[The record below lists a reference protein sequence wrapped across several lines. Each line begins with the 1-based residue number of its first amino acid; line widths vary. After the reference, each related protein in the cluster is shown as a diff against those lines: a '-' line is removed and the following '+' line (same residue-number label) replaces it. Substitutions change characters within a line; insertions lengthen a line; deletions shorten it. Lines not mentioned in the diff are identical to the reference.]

1 MLLLGS
7 NPSAPFRK
15 GGRGDLRY
23 LQVENKFKKIAIT
36 AAKNAGL
43 ILKKNLGKPRSIEY
57 KGVID
62 IVTEMD
68 RKAEDLIIKT
78 IKKEFPEHGILTE
91 ESNERKSSSEYRWI
105 IDPLDGTTNYSH
117 GYPVFCVSIA
127 LEKEGEIILG
137 VVYDP
142 VLGELFT
149 AEKDKGAFVNNKK
162 IKVSKIRELTKS
174 LLATGFPYDV
184 RTSRQNNLDHFS
196 NFAVKAQA
204 IRRAGSAAL
213 DMCYV
218 AYGRFDGFWEIKLKP
233 WDTAAAMLIIREAG
247 GMVTDFN
254 GGPFSMYSGETLA
267 SNGLIHNEMLNVLHH
282 KTK

>member
-162 IKVSKIRELTKS
+162 IKVSKVRELTKS